1 MAAVYGWSARYR
13 PRVEADMKKGK
24 PVEPPSRG
32 EAVVDDDWAKSMGAE
47 LPAEEEPEVVSS
59 PPRRE
64 RQPRLP
70 FSETER
76 SPPEQETTRISQ
88 RPFTMQLRNEP
99 LRPSLRQ
106 QVMNDD
112 ESHSVEFLK
121 RALERALRERD
132 AAIVMYEMRVREDGH

>member
-1 MAAVYGWSARYR
+1 MKSKKAAVTPPASQVDLGDDPWAKEMAAA
-13 PRVEADMKKGK
+13 
-24 PVEPPSRG
+24 
-32 EAVVDDDWAKSMGAE
+32 
-47 LPAEEEPEVVSS
+47 LPAPEPEPEVVAT

-70 FSETER
+70 FVQTEQQPENETR
-76 SPPEQETTRISQ
+76 VSP